1 MEEEKHTFIF
11 SSCHLGTSH
20 SWPKMS
26 SLIKGFP
33 SCLALAHHKSQSK
46 KNSKIIGFFLVQRNE
61 SPKNGAFFQEW
72 IRGGEHLCQGLHASL
87 FIHCILPNTITI
99 YRGHHHYHQ
108 SIAVMIDIVI
118 SWNIL
123 YWYPGLGGWHDLLSG
138 RRPHPDDGKPCG
150 PGNILYFH
158 IHNFHIS
165 RFYKYCISG
174 PGYICSSHISI
185 FLIFIFPA
193 FDLCRIVFLRSAVSF
208 ILLSFHIFHG
218 LWKLSSPFDIIIR
231 EFLHIC
237 CHPGGSGQTPTHHQQ
252 HAGEKIR
259 FIRVFLNM
267 HASMVRKR

>member
-1 MEEEKHTFIF
+1 MPPITTTTTQPSPPPPPPPHYQPLFVQFTKSPLWPARGRSPKIISQLPQIYLRPSQPNSHSWSLIKIFLGNKLLGEPAPQIYFHLRSLDATFLARHRLRLCFKKRNSFIF
-11 SSCHLGTSH
+11 SSWYPSPPH

-99 YRGHHHYHQ
+99 HRGHHHYHQ

-165 RFYKYCISG
+165 RF
-174 PGYICSSHISI
+174 
-185 FLIFIFPA
+185 
-193 FDLCRIVFLRSAVSF
+193 
-208 ILLSFHIFHG
+208 
-218 LWKLSSPFDIIIR
+218 
-231 EFLHIC
+231 
-237 CHPGGSGQTPTHHQQ
+237 
-252 HAGEKIR
+252 
-259 FIRVFLNM
+259 
-267 HASMVRKR
+267 

>member
-1 MEEEKHTFIF
+1 MVFF
-11 SSCHLGTSH
+11 WSNGMSLL
-20 SWPKMS
+20 KMV
-26 SLIKGFP
+26 L
-33 SCLALAHHKSQSK
+33 
-46 KNSKIIGFFLVQRNE
+46 
-61 SPKNGAFFQEW
+61 FFQEW

-185 FLIFIFPA
+185 FLIFIFPT
-193 FDLCRIVFLRSAVSF
+193 FDLCRIVFLLSAISF
-208 ILLSFHIFHG
+208 ILLSPHFNIQNV
-218 LWKLSSPFDIIIR
+218 SPFHIIIR
-231 EFLHIC
+231 RFLSRWCSANLSTLSTTCWWDHLVNHTKLHFWAMI
-237 CHPGGSGQTPTHHQQ
+237 
-252 HAGEKIR
+252 IY
-259 FIRVFLNM
+259 FLKWP
-267 HASMVRKR
+267 ATR